1 MKNKLIKE
9 LIKHMYDVEWF
20 TNRNTHGTYTEPDFR
35 EDLSYMSVDELCA
48 LRRYQMEDLNDE
60 VFYEHVWNGEPIV
73 YHAIA

>member
-1 MKNKLIKE
+1 MKKELIAE

-20 TNRNTHGTYTEPDFR
+20 TNRNTHGTYTRPDFL

-60 VFYEHVWNGEPIV
+60 VFYEHVWTGQPIV
-73 YHAIA
+73 YRKLS